1 VNALSTV
8 GENGKMERSA
18 SSQANPEEVE
28 NSGSEINSYI
38 KQVKYMT
45 HETMNSDRGSDNG
58 SSLKSYSRHLVTT
71 VYDNARCELE

>member
-1 VNALSTV
+1 MNRLSTV
-8 GENGKMERSA
+8 GENGEMEGSS

-45 HETMNSDRGSDNG
+45 HETMNGDSDNG
-58 SSLKSYSRHLVTT
+58 SSLKSYSWHLVTT
-71 VYDNARCELE
+71 VYDNAQCELE